1 MGKYLDIL
9 RPQQPGA
16 ETAPKGRCW
25 CCGAEPE
32 PPPLDRQISILR
44 DLHEARPEI
53 FHWRPDEFLKL
64 RELLREGDVLAV
76 VTSVIPQI
84 FSPMYGSV
92 AIFRDGKLIEID
104 RRELQDA

>member
-9 RPQQPGA
+9 RPQQAGA
-16 ETAPKGRCW
+16 ETAPRGRCW

-76 VTSVIPQI
+76 VR
-84 FSPMYGSV
+84 SV
-92 AIFRDGKLIEID
+92 AQQVFDPRYAGVLIFRDGKLIEID